1 MELNNFS
8 RVVSQEET
16 LFQAGTSPGY
26 NFSTYVSRPT
36 AYIVRSQKA
45 LENLP

>member
-8 RVVSQEET
+8 HVLPEEET

-26 NFSTYVSRPT
+26 NFSTYVGRPT
-36 AYIVRSQKA
+36 AYIIRPQTA
-45 LENLP
+45 LENLS